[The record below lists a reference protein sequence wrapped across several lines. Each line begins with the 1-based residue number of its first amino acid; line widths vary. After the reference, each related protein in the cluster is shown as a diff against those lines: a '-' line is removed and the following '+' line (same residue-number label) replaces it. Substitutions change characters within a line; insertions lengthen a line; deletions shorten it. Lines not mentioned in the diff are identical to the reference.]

1 MTQEQIKDAVKS
13 CQGRPIAEVLKLF
26 TSGQFNAD
34 DISSLAEFYSCDRNI
49 YAVAKCLSSSNYAKM
64 FEDDEEQP
72 DESCESEDET
82 DEDTENPTENE
93 ESKAETKEDKL
104 NPYEKAILDEMN
116 RRASGE
122 DGDMP
127 DDILTKGMQSSDKN
141 IHACYNYVVFK
152 ARKQAVGNCA
162 MIEDSVVY
170 SWAHHYYIES
180 KETIDEEMKPKAT
193 AKPKAEKKP
202 APKKEVE
209 KETKKADTKKKDK
222 IASNPL
228 LKAVSKK
235 KTQKDNGGEIVTE
248 VKKGGKVFTITEFT
262 LF

>member
-1 MTQEQIKDAVKS
+1 MGNRYFPISANNHLTQKHMEEIFNTQSEIQEELTDTPEIVEEEIDDLPADDAVL
-13 CQGRPIAEVLKLF
+13 PAEE
-26 TSGQFNAD
+26 
-34 DISSLAEFYSCDRNI
+34 SS
-49 YAVAKCLSSSNYAKM
+49 
-64 FEDDEEQP
+64 
-72 DESCESEDET
+72 ESEESV
-82 DEDTENPTENE
+82 EDTEESSKNE
-93 ESKAETKEDKL
+93 IVSEQKPKEDKL
-104 NPYEKAILDEMN
+104 SAYEKVVLAEME
-116 RRASGE
+116 RRAE
-122 DGDMP
+122 QGDT
-127 DDILTKGMQSSDKN
+127 LVANALKSADKN
-141 IHACYNYVVFK
+141 IHACWQYVTAQAK
-152 ARKQAVGNCA
+152 KKAVGNCA

>member
-1 MTQEQIKDAVKS
+1 MTQEQIKDAVKT

-26 TSGQFNAD
+26 TSGHFNAD
-34 DISSLAEFYSCDRNI
+34 DITSLAEFYSCDRNI
-49 YAVAKCLSSSNYAKM
+49 YAVAKCLSTSNYAQM
-64 FEDDEEQP
+64 FSNDDEQP
-72 DESCESEDET
+72 DENCESEDET
-82 DEDTENPTENE
+82 DEDTENSTENE
-93 ESKAETKEDKL
+93 ESEGENKGNKL

-127 DDILTKGMQSSDKN
+127 DDLLAAALQNSEKN
-141 IHACYNYVVFK
+141 IHDCFKYVTAK

-162 MIEDSVVY
+162 MIEDSVVF

-202 APKKEVE
+202 APKKEVK
-209 KETKKADTKKKDK
+209 KETKKADTKKKAK

-228 LKAVSKK
+228 LKSVSKK
-235 KTQKDNGGEIVTE
+235 KTEETKGGEITKE
-248 VKKGGKVFTITEFT
+248 VKKGGQVFTITEFT